1 MKYLKMIYAVARREV
16 IERRTIF
23 ALALVVG
30 LMAISWPFVF
40 GFLNAEN
47 LSSTWPDMSAVSGL
61 FLGLFL
67 SFGVAFLSGVGLFG
81 RDLSEKR
88 IGFYFS
94 RPIPALALWT
104 GKILAGWTLI
114 IGSFLVT
121 LTPTFLVGAN
131 PLKGLLELSNNG
143 QGILLLLL
151 PLLLFGIGL
160 MASIAFRSRS
170 RWLVFDLV
178 AIPLLLLLLSAGL
191 FPLYRVYAEDLMFK
205 ALIGFGLI
213 AGIGMLLASAIST
226 IQGRT
231 SLIQTHRVIS
241 LALCT
246 VLLIGAGS
254 VQVYARWALAV
265 TPADIESVIFG
276 LVIHPNWVLV
286 GGTISNRERYYPTF
300 LYNIPTGQMTS
311 LEIGQYD
318 LPTIACS
325 KDGQRCAWIA
335 PSRKLPMFSGSQPET
350 GMLTIL
356 DSTTKTVNQ
365 KIQSNLEFSIGTNLV
380 FSPDGKWLVAA
391 SQERVE
397 FIDFQTR
404 RITNQLTVP
413 FELQKEGFLQ
423 VNKAIFVSPEVL
435 RLYRAHPKKQGHQI
449 LEFNLTTREFKETG
463 FLLKDLPQEVS
474 LLNSS
479 SVNGFARFP
488 RFCDSIDR
496 AFISLPAQPNP
507 ESPVSVVSSSYKN
520 KSEEI
525 YATRVFDSRTGQ
537 HLFSLPAVD
546 TNFYGVSALAL
557 SDKRTVQLVWKKGVI
572 PVTPEVP
579 TAFLQVFSADGILER
594 TISLE
599 KVNEFQGHS
608 SYEIHGETSSGK
620 VLLLSTTKSPQK
632 QDLTKFSVIDC
643 TTGEIQ
649 EKSRSHSSFQG
660 MIWWYLKGSAEEN
673 ETRLFL
679 ERPGRGKPKSLIY
692 FNPET
697 GEKRT
702 LIGAKN

>member
-30 LMAISWPFVF
+30 LMAISGPFVF

-47 LSSTWPDMSAVSGL
+47 ISSTWRDMSAVIGL

-121 LTPTFLVGAN
+121 LAPTFLAGAN
-131 PLKGLLELSNNG
+131 PFKGLLELSRN

-170 RWLVFDLV
+170 RWLIFDLV
-178 AIPLLLLLLSAGL
+178 AIPIILLLVGAGL
-191 FPLYRVYAEDLMFK
+191 FPLYRFYAEYLVFT
-205 ALIGFGLI
+205 ALVGFGTL

-231 SLIQTHRVIS
+231 NLIQTHRVIS
-241 LALCT
+241 LVLCT

-254 VQVYARWALAV
+254 VQVYARWALSV

-276 LVIHPNWVLV
+276 LTIHPDWVLV
-286 GGTISNRERYYPTF
+286 GGSVSHREKFYPIF
-300 LYNIPTGQMTS
+300 LYNISTS
-311 LEIGQYD
+311 HMIPLEITQFD
-318 LPTIACS
+318 SPTVACS
-325 KDGQRCAWIA
+325 RDGYHCAWIS
-335 PSRKLPMFSGSQPET
+335 PSRQIPIFSGSQPEIGT
-350 GMLTIL
+350 LSVL
-356 DSTTKTVNQ
+356 DTSVDKFSQ
-365 KIQSNLEFSIGTNLV
+365 KVQSHLELPIETNLV
-380 FSPDGKWLVAA
+380 FSPDGKVLVAS
-391 SQERVE
+391 SQERIE
-397 FIDFQTR
+397 FIDFQSQ
-404 RITNQLTVP
+404 RITTQLTFP
-413 FELQKEGFLQ
+413 LELQKEGYIK
-423 VNKAIFVSPEVL
+423 VAKTTFVSPELL
-435 RLYRAHPKKQGHQI
+435 RIYRAHPKKQGHQI
-449 LEFNLTTREFKETG
+449 VEVNITTREFKETG

-479 SVNGFARFP
+479 SVNGYARFP
-488 RFCDSIDR
+488 RFCDAIDR
-496 AFISLPAQPNP
+496 AFISLSIQPKP
-507 ESPVSVVSSSYKN
+507 EDLVATATRPQGIGSK
-520 KSEEI
+520 EI
-525 YATRVFDSRTGQ
+525 YAAQVFDSRTGQ
-537 HLFSLPAVD
+537 HLFSLPPVD
-546 TNFYGVSALAL
+546 NSFYGFSVLALA
-557 SDKRTVQLVWKKGVI
+557 DKRMIQLVWKKGSI

-579 TAFLQVFSADGILER
+579 TAFLQVFSAEGIPER

-599 KVNEFQGHS
+599 KGNEFQGVS
-608 SYEIHGETSSGK
+608 SYEIFGETSTGK
-620 VLLLSTTKSPQK
+620 VLLLSETESYQTGKV
-632 QDLTKFSVIDC
+632 TKFSTIDC

-649 EKSRSHSSFQG
+649 EKSRSQSRFQG
-660 MIWWYLKGSAEEN
+660 TIWWFQKGIAGEN
-673 ETRLFL
+673 ENRLFI
-679 ERPGRGKPKSLIY
+679 ERPGEEKPKSLIY